1 MKKIHDDDI
10 KKAFQS
16 LHIPPAEQEKVEKAA
31 KESAS
36 LFAELNKNK
45 KDERK
50 SKGFQETG
58 RLMGKIKQ
66 LFFNSEGEPI
76 MTRTQFAGLSVA
88 TIAVVLTITI
98 QSNNLKPIDLQDTEL
113 RRIQEPKT
121 PPPATEREEGMIS
134 SEVKISKPKKIRDSI
149 EL

>member
-45 KDERK
+45 KDSRK
-50 SKGFQETG
+50 SKGFQETD
-58 RLMGKIKQ
+58 RLMSKLKQ
-66 LFFNSEGEPI
+66 LFLNSEGEPI
-76 MTRTQFAGLSVA
+76 MTRSQFAGISIA
-88 TIAVVLTITI
+88 AIAVVLTITI
-98 QSNNLKPIDLQDTEL
+98 QSNNLKPIDSQKKEL
-113 RRIQEPKT
+113 GLIADKAST
-121 PPPATEREEGMIS
+121 PATAPDKGIS
-134 SEVKISKPKKIRDSI
+134 SSEAEIAKPKK
-149 EL
+149 